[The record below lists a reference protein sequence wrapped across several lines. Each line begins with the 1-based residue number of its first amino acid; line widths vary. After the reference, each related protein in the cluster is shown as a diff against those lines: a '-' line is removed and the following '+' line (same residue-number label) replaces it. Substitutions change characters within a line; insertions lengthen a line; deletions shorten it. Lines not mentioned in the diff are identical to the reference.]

1 MDQLDQLWNEY
12 KFGGNEEAREKLITD
27 FVPIVNTIARRLEIY
42 ASSSYGFED
51 LVSVG
56 LMGLLDAIEKF
67 QPGKG
72 AIFKTYAWHRIRGAI
87 LDEIRALDWVPRSIR
102 DKASQLEKA
111 YQTVRQRTGRAAE
124 EFEVAEELGISQQQL
139 QETLAEV
146 GCTSILTIE
155 DLMTDEE
162 NEEIVND
169 WLADPYAV
177 DVQEQVE
184 LQENKEILAESID
197 QLPEKEKLVVSLYY
211 NEEATMQEISLIL
224 GITIGRVSQLHSSAI
239 VRLRNALK
247 PPD

>member
-12 KFGGNEEAREKLITD
+12 KFGGNEEAREKLITG
-27 FVPIVNTIARRLEIY
+27 FVPIVNTIAHRLEIY

-139 QETLAEV
+139 QEILAEV

-224 GITIGRVSQLHSSAI
+224 GITVGRVSQLHSSAI

>member
-102 DKASQLEKA
+102 DKASQLEQA
-111 YQTVRQRTGRAAE
+111 YQAVRQRTGRAAE

-139 QETLAEV
+139 QETLTEV

-155 DLMTDEE
+155 DLITDEE

-177 DVQEQVE
+177 DVQEQIE
-184 LQENKEILAESID
+184 LQENKEILAEFID

-211 NEEATMQEISLIL
+211 NEEATMQEISLVL
-224 GITIGRVSQLHSSAI
+224 GITVGRVSQLHSSAI

>member
-124 EFEVAEELGISQQQL
+124 EFEVAEELGISQEQL
-139 QETLAEV
+139 QETLAQV

-211 NEEATMQEISLIL
+211 NEEATMQEISLVL
-224 GITIGRVSQLHSSAI
+224 GITVGRVSQLHSSAI

>member
-12 KFGGNEEAREKLITD
+12 KFGGNEEAREKLITG

-139 QETLAEV
+139 QEILAEI

-184 LQENKEILAESID
+184 LQENKEILAESIG

-224 GITIGRVSQLHSSAI
+224 GITVGRVSQLHSSAI

>member
-12 KFGGNEEAREKLITD
+12 KFGGNEEAREKLITG

-139 QETLAEV
+139 QERLAEV

-224 GITIGRVSQLHSSAI
+224 GITVGRVSQLHSSAI

>member
-177 DVQEQVE
+177 DVQQQVE

-224 GITIGRVSQLHSSAI
+224 GITVGRVSQLHSSAI

>member
-111 YQTVRQRTGRAAE
+111 YQAVRQRTGRAAE
-124 EFEVAEELGISQQQL
+124 ESEVAEELGISQQQL
-139 QETLAEV
+139 QETLAEI

-177 DVQEQVE
+177 DVQEQIE

-211 NEEATMQEISLIL
+211 NEEATMQEISLVL
-224 GITIGRVSQLHSSAI
+224 GITVGRVSQLHSSAI

>member
-169 WLADPYAV
+169 WLADPYAI

-224 GITIGRVSQLHSSAI
+224 GITVGRVSQLHSSAI

>member
-124 EFEVAEELGISQQQL
+124 EFEVAEELGISQEQL
-139 QETLAEV
+139 QETLAQV

-224 GITIGRVSQLHSSAI
+224 GITVGRVSQLHSSAI

-247 PPD
+247 PLD

>member
-224 GITIGRVSQLHSSAI
+224 GITAGRGSQLHSSAI

>member
-184 LQENKEILAESID
+184 LQENEEILAESID

-224 GITIGRVSQLHSSAI
+224 GITVGRVSQLHSSAI

>member
-12 KFGGNEEAREKLITD
+12 KFGGNEEAREKLITG

-139 QETLAEV
+139 QEILAEV

-197 QLPEKEKLVVSLYY
+197 QLPEKEKLIVSLYY

-224 GITIGRVSQLHSSAI
+224 GITVGRVSQLHSSAI

>member
-12 KFGGNEEAREKLITD
+12 KFGGNEEAREKLITG

-139 QETLAEV
+139 QEILAEI

-224 GITIGRVSQLHSSAI
+224 GITVGRVSQLHSSAI

>member
-12 KFGGNEEAREKLITD
+12 KFGGNEEAREKLITG

-111 YQTVRQRTGRAAE
+111 YQTVRQKTGRAAE
-124 EFEVAEELGISQQQL
+124 EFEVAEELNISQQQL
-139 QETLAEV
+139 QERLAEV

-224 GITIGRVSQLHSSAI
+224 GITVGRVSQLHSSAI

>member
-12 KFGGNEEAREKLITD
+12 KFGGNEEAREKLITG
-27 FVPIVNTIARRLEIY
+27 FVPILNTIARRLEIY

-139 QETLAEV
+139 QERLAEV

-224 GITIGRVSQLHSSAI
+224 GITVGRVSQLHSSAI

>member
-12 KFGGNEEAREKLITD
+12 KFGGNEEAREKLITG

-111 YQTVRQRTGRAAE
+111 YQTVRQRTGRAVE

-139 QETLAEV
+139 QEILAEV

-197 QLPEKEKLVVSLYY
+197 QLPEKEKLIVSLYY

-224 GITIGRVSQLHSSAI
+224 GITVGRVSQLHSSAI
-239 VRLRNALK
+239 VRLRNTLK

>member
-124 EFEVAEELGISQQQL
+124 EFEVAEELGISQEQL
-139 QETLAEV
+139 QETLAQV

-211 NEEATMQEISLIL
+211 NEEATMQEISLVL
-224 GITIGRVSQLHSSAI
+224 GITVGRVSQLHSSAI

-247 PPD
+247 PLD

>member
-1 MDQLDQLWNEY
+1 MDQLDQFWNEY

-111 YQTVRQRTGRAAE
+111 YQVVRQRTGRAAE

-177 DVQEQVE
+177 DVQEQIE

-211 NEEATMQEISLIL
+211 NEEATMQEISLVL
-224 GITIGRVSQLHSSAI
+224 GITVGRVSQLHSSAI

>member
-12 KFGGNEEAREKLITD
+12 KFGGNEEAREKLITG

-124 EFEVAEELGISQQQL
+124 EFEVAEELGVSQQQL
-139 QETLAEV
+139 QEMLAEV

-224 GITIGRVSQLHSSAI
+224 GITVGRVSQLHSSAI

>member
-1 MDQLDQLWNEY
+1 
-12 KFGGNEEAREKLITD
+12 
-27 FVPIVNTIARRLEIY
+27 
-42 ASSSYGFED
+42 
-51 LVSVG
+51 
-56 LMGLLDAIEKF
+56 MG
-67 QPGKG
+67 
-72 AIFKTYAWHRIRGAI
+72 IFKTYAWYRIRGAI

-224 GITIGRVSQLHSSAI
+224 GITVGRVSQLHSSAI

>member
-102 DKASQLEKA
+102 DKASKLEKA

-177 DVQEQVE
+177 DVQEQIE

-211 NEEATMQEISLIL
+211 NEEATMQEISLVL
-224 GITIGRVSQLHSSAI
+224 GITVGRVSQLHSSAI

>member
-12 KFGGNEEAREKLITD
+12 KFGGNEEAREKLITG

-139 QETLAEV
+139 QEILAEV

-197 QLPEKEKLVVSLYY
+197 QLPEKEKLIVSLYY

-224 GITIGRVSQLHSSAI
+224 GITVGRVSQLHSSAI
-239 VRLRNALK
+239 VRLRNTLK

>member
-12 KFGGNEEAREKLITD
+12 KFGGNEEAREKLITG

-139 QETLAEV
+139 QERLAEV

-177 DVQEQVE
+177 DVQQQVE

-224 GITIGRVSQLHSSAI
+224 GITVGRVSQLHSSAI